1 MHYLQTLST
10 AALYVRTGVF
20 KHGSPM
26 MTVGVEPWF
35 DLMKEYL
42 KIEWSH
48 FHCKYKMQFCRILI
62 LYQSNFV

>member
-1 MHYLQTLST
+1 MDVSMHYLQTLST

-26 MTVGVEPWF
+26 MTVGVEPLF

-48 FHCKYKMQFCRILI
+48 FHCK
-62 LYQSNFV
+62 